1 MASPA
6 RFHAPEVGAAGEQ
19 ATLRGEEHHHLS
31 RVLRL
36 KPGDSLSLFDG
47 RGRGFSARLVSV
59 GRHESIV
66 SVIGEETADE
76 ESPLSL
82 SLAVALSKGEKLDW
96 VLQKGTELGVQAFH
110 PIPARR
116 SDLRIPAER
125 VGERLARWRRVVL
138 EACKQSGRTRLPEVH
153 APEPLAS
160 FLARPLPPLRIVL
173 EPGSEAGWKS
183 LGTDP
188 ALKAGKDPGED
199 PGRQQA
205 QGAAVVATGPEGG
218 WEPEEIAAFRAARFV
233 TLRLGPRTLRCE
245 TAAIAA
251 AALLQHLAGDLR

>member
-6 RFHAPEVGAAGEQ
+6 RFHAPEVGAAGQQ

-47 RGRGFSARLVSV
+47 KGRGFDARLVSV

-66 SVIGEETADE
+66 SVIGEETAE
-76 ESPLSL
+76 AESR
-82 SLAVALSKGEKLDW
+82 LALILAMALSKGEKLDW

-110 PIPARR
+110 PLPARR
-116 SDLRIPAER
+116 SDLRVPAER
-125 VGERLARWRRVVL
+125 LPERLARWRRVVL
-138 EACKQSGRTRLPEVH
+138 EACKQSGRTRLPEVYP
-153 APEPLAS
+153 PEPLER

-173 EPGSEAGWKS
+173 EPGSEAGWKE
-183 LGTDP
+183 LGMDP
-188 ALKAGKDPGED
+188 APH
-199 PGRQQA
+199 
-205 QGAAVVATGPEGG
+205 GAAVLATGPEGG
-218 WEPEEIAAFRAARFV
+218 WEPDEIAAFRAARFV
-233 TLRLGPRTLRCE
+233 PLRLGPRTLRCE

-251 AALLQHLAGDLR
+251 AALFQHLAGDLG